1 MTAVD
6 DRPMTTDVV
15 EFFENLEVPEGYK
28 AELLRGEIVM
38 MAPPDLVH
46 SDIVE
51 AVLDQFPRRDWRR
64 LQMVAVAVLQE
75 TSEPMPDLV
84 LVERGVGPSEG
95 QLMPSKV
102 ISMLVEVV
110 SKTSVERDY
119 VVKRS
124 IYAAGGVPIYLII
137 DPIMGHCVLLTEPK
151 GAGEEADYE
160 LQRVTKFGE
169 RVPLAPLSIE
179 LDTTEFGTY
188 KGVKA
193 HRRP

>member
-38 MAPPDLVH
+38 MAAPDLVH
-46 SDIVE
+46 IDIVE
-51 AVLDQFPRRDWRR
+51 AVLDQFPRRNWRR
-64 LQMVAVAVLQE
+64 LQTVAVAILQE
-75 TSEPMPDLV
+75 TSEPLPDLV
-84 LVERGVGPSEG
+84 LVERGVGPRAG
-95 QLMPSKV
+95 QLMPSKL
-102 ISMLVEVV
+102 ISMVVEVV

-119 VVKRS
+119 DVKRS

-137 DPIMGHCVLLTEPK
+137 DPIVGHCVLLTEPT
-151 GAGEEADYE
+151 GTGEEADYQ
-160 LQRVTKFGE
+160 LQRVTKFGAP
-169 RVPLAPLSIE
+169 VPLKPLGIE

-188 KGVKA
+188 KGIKP
-193 HRRP
+193 HNRP

>member
-38 MAPPDLVH
+38 MAAPDVVH
-46 SDIVE
+46 NDIVE

-64 LQMVAVAVLQE
+64 LQTQAVAILQE
-75 TSEPMPDLV
+75 TSEPLPDLV
-84 LVERGVGPSEG
+84 LIERGVGPRAG
-95 QLMPSKV
+95 HLMPSKV
-102 ISMLVEVV
+102 ISMLLEVV

-119 VVKRS
+119 GIKRS
-124 IYAAGGVPIYLII
+124 IYAAGGVPVYLII
-137 DPIMGHCVLLTEPK
+137 DPIVGHCVMLTEPT

-160 LQRVTKFGE
+160 VQRVTRFGAP
-169 RVPLAPLSIE
+169 VPLRPLGIE
-179 LDTTEFGTY
+179 LDTTEFDTY
-188 KGVKA
+188 KGVRP
-193 HRRP
+193 HRLP

>member
-38 MAPPDLVH
+38 MAAPDVVH
-46 SDIVE
+46 NDIVE

-64 LQMVAVAVLQE
+64 LQTQAVAILQE
-75 TSEPMPDLV
+75 TSEPLPDLV
-84 LVERGVGPSEG
+84 LVERGVGPREG

-102 ISMLVEVV
+102 ISMVVEVV

-124 IYAAGGVPIYLII
+124 IYAAGGLPVYLII
-137 DPIMGHCVLLTEPK
+137 DPIMGQCVLLTEPT
-151 GAGEEADYE
+151 GTGEQADYQ
-160 LQRVTKFGE
+160 LQRVTIFGAP
-169 RVPLAPLSIE
+169 VPLNPLGIE
-179 LDTTEFGTY
+179 LDTAEFGTY
-188 KGVKA
+188 KGV
-193 HRRP
+193 RPHSRP